1 MVFEQENPGVEWILP
16 NNLSIEQIRAFI
28 MNCCQTFQHDQ
39 QALSLA
45 QTTFELLGNKLYD
58 LYIDH
63 HNFAVNY
70 SESEKVKTT
79 KSFVANAISAGN

>member
-1 MVFEQENPGVEWILP
+1 MVFEQDNLGVQWVLP

-28 MNCCQTFQHDQ
+28 INCCGAFQHDN

-45 QTTFELLGNKLYD
+45 HTTFELLANNLSD
-58 LYIDH
+58 LYIDQ

-70 SESEKVKTT
+70 SETERANSQKA
-79 KSFVANAISAGN
+79 FVANGMSAGN